1 MSAVLPDAHV
11 NKNLEGPGFRAR
23 VQKFGGFLASMIM
36 PNIGAF
42 IAWGLITALFIP
54 TGWLPNATLAELV
67 SPMLFFLLPLL
78 IGYTGGKMV
87 HGQRGAVIA
96 AITTFGVIIG
106 GFTDISTFEGIPMF
120 LGAMIVGPLAA
131 FLLKLS
137 DKAIAGK
144 VAPGFEMLVDNFS
157 LGILGMLL
165 AIAGLFGVAPVMA
178 AIVAVLTS
186 GVHFLV
192 NANLLPLASVF
203 VEPAKVLFLNNA
215 INHGI
220 LTPIATAD
228 VATMGKSILFTVESN
243 PGAGL
248 GLLTA
253 FAFFGPRSLRPST
266 PGAIIIHFF
275 GGIHEIYF
283 PYVLMKP
290 ILLLGMIAGSASGLV
305 VGGALGSGLV
315 APPAPGSIFAFLAV
329 TARGSYVGMLAQVFT
344 AALVSFLVCAA
355 LMKFGRGSDDTVTAV
370 GAGSDGQSVAA
381 GRPPVGSASIN
392 GGDVRKL
399 VIACDAGMGSSVMVA
414 STMKK
419 RLAPYGVDVIH
430 TPVDQIPEDAQ
441 VVLTQEGLA
450 ARARNRRPE
459 AVVIPFTNY
468 MGDPAFDQIE
478 DAIKN
483 RLHLGAGAPDVSV
496 TPTAA
501 AADVPVAPAPRK
513 RKKSLDPN
521 ILSRDAILLGQ
532 HAASKDEAIRQAGGL
547 LVALGATDPSY
558 TDAMFAR
565 ETQVS
570 TFMGNGVAIPHGT
583 NESRSAI
590 GKAQLGFIQY
600 PGGVDWDGKT
610 CHVCIPIAS
619 NSDEHIAILS
629 ALASVLADKA
639 KAERLQTTTNI
650 DEVLELLAPE
660 ED

>member
-1 MSAVLPDAHV
+1 
-11 NKNLEGPGFRAR
+11 
-23 VQKFGGFLASMIM
+23 
-36 PNIGAF
+36 
-42 IAWGLITALFIP
+42 
-54 TGWLPNATLAELV
+54 
-67 SPMLFFLLPLL
+67 
-78 IGYTGGKMV
+78 
-87 HGQRGAVIA
+87 
-96 AITTFGVIIG
+96 
-106 GFTDISTFEGIPMF
+106 
-120 LGAMIVGPLAA
+120 
-131 FLLKLS
+131 
-137 DKAIAGK
+137 
-144 VAPGFEMLVDNFS
+144 
-157 LGILGMLL
+157 
-165 AIAGLFGVAPVMA
+165 
-178 AIVAVLTS
+178 
-186 GVHFLV
+186 
-192 NANLLPLASVF
+192 
-203 VEPAKVLFLNNA
+203 
-215 INHGI
+215 
-220 LTPIATAD
+220 
-228 VATMGKSILFTVESN
+228 
-243 PGAGL
+243 
-248 GLLTA
+248 
-253 FAFFGPRSLRPST
+253 
-266 PGAIIIHFF
+266 
-275 GGIHEIYF
+275 
-283 PYVLMKP
+283 MKP

-355 LMKFGRGSDDTVTAV
+355 LMKFGRGSDDTGTAV
-370 GAGSDGQSVAA
+370 GAGSDGQLAGA
-381 GRPPVGSASIN
+381 GRPLVGSASIN

-459 AVVIPFTNY
+459 AVVVPFTNY

-590 GKAQLGFIQY
+590 RKAQLGFIQY